1 LVAKSA
7 VTEKFFN
14 LSADDIHIIHSAA
27 WIELIRHG
35 VTAVLNIFTVPLK
48 DPPKSVSSACQAFH
62 DTGIRGTLA
71 LSLKDRSPDNT
82 GMVSERSTVASWVSM
97 AKEAFTQVNGFG
109 PRVTFAL
116 ARSARNDAVTAC

>member
-35 VTAVLNIFTVPLK
+35 VTAVLNKFTVPLK
-48 DPPKSVSSACQAFH
+48 DPLKSVSSACQAFH

-71 LSLKDRSPDNT
+71 LLKDQFPDNT
-82 GMVSERSTVASWVSM
+82 GMVPERSTVASWSPWQKKHSRKSTV
-97 AKEAFTQVNGFG
+97 
-109 PRVTFAL
+109 
-116 ARSARNDAVTAC
+116 SARESHLRWRARPATMQ